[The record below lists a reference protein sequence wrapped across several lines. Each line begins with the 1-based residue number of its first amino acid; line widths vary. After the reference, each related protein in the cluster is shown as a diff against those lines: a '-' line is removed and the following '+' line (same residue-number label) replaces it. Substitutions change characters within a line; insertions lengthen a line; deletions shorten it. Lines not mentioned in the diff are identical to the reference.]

1 MYYELENMCLREKRM
16 NYGKKLFVI
25 LAAAMGMVIAIT
37 GLTIIAG
44 ELVVKNPKSG
54 YVLLVIGGFITVYYL
69 NKMRYI

>member
-1 MYYELENMCLREKRM
+1 MCLREKRM